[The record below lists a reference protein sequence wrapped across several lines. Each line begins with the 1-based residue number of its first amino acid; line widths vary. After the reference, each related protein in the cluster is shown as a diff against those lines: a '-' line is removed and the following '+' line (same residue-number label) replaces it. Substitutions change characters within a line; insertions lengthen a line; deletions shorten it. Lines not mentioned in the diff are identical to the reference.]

1 MCIESLMP
9 SSHLI
14 LCRPFLLLP
23 SISPSMRVFSSESTL
38 CMRWLKYWSFSLSIS
53 PSNEHP
59 GLVDTS
65 CQLTPVPG
73 DPALHCGSPVRVGA
87 YGAQVINDIL
97 AQVCLTVGP
106 WTHPVVI
113 SFWGSIIAIDVHSSW
128 ENPHGSGSLHWNL
141 DLFDSRI
148 CVLSTLPDVWRA
160 RQQISNKRLQQPRNL
175 CLLSA

>member
-1 MCIESLMP
+1 MP

-14 LCRPFLLLP
+14 LCCPLLLLP
-23 SISPSMRVFSSESTL
+23 PIPPSIRVFSNESTL
-38 CMRWLKYWSFSLSIS
+38 HLRWPKYWSFSLSIS

-59 GLVDTS
+59 GLVDPS
-65 CQLTPVPG
+65 SQLTLIPG
-73 DPALHCGSPVRVGA
+73 DPAPHCGSPVRVRA
-87 YGAQVINDIL
+87 YGGQVINDIL

-106 WTHPVVI
+106 WTHPVVVL
-113 SFWGSIIAIDVHSSW
+113 FWGSIIAIDVHSSW
-128 ENPHGSGSLHWNL
+128 ESPHGSGSPHWNL

-160 RQQISNKRLQQPRNL
+160 RQQIINKRLQQPWNL